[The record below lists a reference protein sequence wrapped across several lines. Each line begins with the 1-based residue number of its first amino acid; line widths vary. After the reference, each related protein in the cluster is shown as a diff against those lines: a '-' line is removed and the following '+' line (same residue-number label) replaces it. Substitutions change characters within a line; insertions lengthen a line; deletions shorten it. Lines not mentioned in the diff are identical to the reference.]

1 MDELFSSIQQNL
13 QNNDKTSL
21 LQKQQVSQDK
31 INELLEKSAE
41 AMMCGPTCQKLKI
54 TEELKQKYL
63 DAQTN
68 IQTAPTKLEQTKKNY
83 YIYSEGRP
91 YYDNMLEEELTQ
103 KSEKI
108 SILLSENFNDEIAG
122 ALTMNNYLNT
132 ALINSSYT
140 KELLDDYTEKN
151 KEVKLLLRDRHG
163 DILTNDRKTYYEAD
177 ALQSLKRWYRLWW
190 YLYYILVIVLVLAFI
205 LSPSKIDVLSIV
217 EINGKRMPM
226 VNIDNIIKKTIAII
240 LFIFYPYYIDYI
252 INWIKGVFLF
262 VYNRIP
268 KNVYNNL

>member
-108 SILLSENFNDEIAG
+108 STLLSENFNDEIDS

-177 ALQSLKRWYRLWW
+177 ALQSLKQWYRLWW

-252 INWIKGVFLF
+252 VNWIKGVFLF

>member
-108 SILLSENFNDEIAG
+108 SILLSENFNDEIDS

>member
-31 INELLEKSAE
+31 INDLLEKSAE

-108 SILLSENFNDEIAG
+108 SILLSENFNDEIDS

-177 ALQSLKRWYRLWW
+177 ALQSLKKWYRLWW

-252 INWIKGVFLF
+252 VNWIKGVFLF

>member
-177 ALQSLKRWYRLWW
+177 ALQSLKQWYRLWW

-252 INWIKGVFLF
+252 VNWIKGVFLF

>member
-177 ALQSLKRWYRLWW
+177 ALQSLKKWYRLWW

-226 VNIDNIIKKTIAII
+226 VNIDNIIKKTIVII

-252 INWIKGVFLF
+252 VNWIKGVFLF

>member
-108 SILLSENFNDEIAG
+108 SILLSENFNDEIDS

-177 ALQSLKRWYRLWW
+177 ALQSLKKWYRLWW

-226 VNIDNIIKKTIAII
+226 VNIDNIIKKTIVII

-252 INWIKGVFLF
+252 VNWIKGVFLF

>member
-163 DILTNDRKTYYEAD
+163 DILTNDRKTYYEDD
-177 ALQSLKRWYRLWW
+177 ALQSLKKWYRLWW

-226 VNIDNIIKKTIAII
+226 VNIDNIIKKTIVII

-252 INWIKGVFLF
+252 VNWIKGVFLF

>member
-68 IQTAPTKLEQTKKNY
+68 IQTAPVKLEQTKKNY

-91 YYDNMLEEELTQ
+91 YYDNMLEKELTE
-103 KSEKI
+103 KAEKI
-108 SILLSENFNDEIAG
+108 AILLSENFNDEIAS

-140 KELLDDYTEKN
+140 KELLNDYTEKN
-151 KEVKLLLRDRHG
+151 KEVQLLLRDRHG
-163 DILTNDRKTYYEAD
+163 DILTNDRKTYYETD
-177 ALQSLKRWYRLWW
+177 ALHSLKKWYRLWW

-205 LSPSKIDVLSIV
+205 LSPSKIDVLSIA
-217 EINGKRMPM
+217 EINGILTLLIN
-226 VNIDNIIKKTIAII
+226 VDNIIKKTIVVI
-240 LFIFYPYYIDYI
+240 LLIFYPYYIDYI
-252 INWIKGVFLF
+252 VNWIKGVFLF
-262 VYNRIP
+262 VYNRLP

>member
-108 SILLSENFNDEIAG
+108 SILLSENFNDEIDS

-252 INWIKGVFLF
+252 VNWIKGVFLF

>member
-91 YYDNMLEEELTQ
+91 
-103 KSEKI
+103 
-108 SILLSENFNDEIAG
+108 
-122 ALTMNNYLNT
+122 
-132 ALINSSYT
+132 
-140 KELLDDYTEKN
+140 
-151 KEVKLLLRDRHG
+151 R
-163 DILTNDRKTYYEAD
+163 
-177 ALQSLKRWYRLWW
+177 
-190 YLYYILVIVLVLAFI
+190 
-205 LSPSKIDVLSIV
+205 
-217 EINGKRMPM
+217 
-226 VNIDNIIKKTIAII
+226 
-240 LFIFYPYYIDYI
+240 
-252 INWIKGVFLF
+252 
-262 VYNRIP
+262 
-268 KNVYNNL
+268 

>member
-163 DILTNDRKTYYEAD
+163 DILTNDRKTYYEDD
-177 ALQSLKRWYRLWW
+177 ALQSLKHWYRLWW

-252 INWIKGVFLF
+252 VNWIKGVFLF